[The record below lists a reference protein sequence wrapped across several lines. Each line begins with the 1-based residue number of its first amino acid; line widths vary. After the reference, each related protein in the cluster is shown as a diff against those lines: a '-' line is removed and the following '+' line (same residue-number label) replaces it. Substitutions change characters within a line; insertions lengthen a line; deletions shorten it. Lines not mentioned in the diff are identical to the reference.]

1 MIRAVFAT
9 ILAAMLFAAAGAQ
22 TPTTTAQSA
31 PNDAIAACGSA
42 SEQCRQAVAVM
53 ADSDSQC
60 DIYFMERTDGGEW
73 ICRESCRGTVGI
85 NGVTPAQLKCEGD
98 GCTPCGTYALR
109 RGLWRTADVKTRFP
123 MECYDE
129 GYVWIDD
136 RQREDYNTLVRGAG
150 SEADA
155 HGERLAEVGEPY
167 DYIVVVEYNTCPVVK
182 GAGSAIFLH
191 VWRAEGHPT
200 AGCVAMPAEAMRRL
214 VGWLDPKA
222 CPEVIITA
230 REGCCG
236 DGE

>member
-1 MIRAVFAT
+1 MIRAACATIFAT
-9 ILAAMLFAAAGAQ
+9 MLFAAAGAQ
-22 TPTTTAQSA
+22 LPTAEA
-31 PNDAIAACGSA
+31 VEACGSA
-42 SEQCRQAVAVM
+42 SEQCRQAVVVEAGR
-53 ADSDSQC
+53 DSQC
-60 DIYFMERTDGGEW
+60 DICFMERTDGGEW

-109 RGLWRTADVKTRFP
+109 RGLWRTADVKTLFP

-150 SEADA
+150 AETYA

-230 REGCCG
+230 RERCCG